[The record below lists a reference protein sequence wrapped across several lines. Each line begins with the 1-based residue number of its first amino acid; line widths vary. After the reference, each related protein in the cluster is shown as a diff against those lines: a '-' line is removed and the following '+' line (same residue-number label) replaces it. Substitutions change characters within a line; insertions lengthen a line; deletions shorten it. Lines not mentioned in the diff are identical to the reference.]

1 MTQRMACADLHRRPG
16 VEAREGDVKT
26 LDQIRLEPNERAAI
40 EAAVAVLR
48 DKLPI
53 TKIILFGSKARGDD
67 HGDSDI
73 DLLLLTAHRFTWE
86 ERSLA
91 VELLFPLQLDY
102 DVLFGLVDIAEDD
115 WFRGVYQVMPLRDEV
130 DRDGVAA

>member
-1 MTQRMACADLHRRPG
+1 M
-16 VEAREGDVKT
+16 KT

-53 TKIILFGSKARGDD
+53 TQIILFGSKARGDD
-67 HGDSDI
+67 QGDSDI
-73 DLLLLTAHRFTWE
+73 DLLLLTTHRFTWE
-86 ERSLA
+86 ERSRA